1 VESWGISGAAAQGI
15 SNTCHSWPTNSSAL
29 FNVLGER
36 VVNAA
41 SRAALPV
48 VGDEKGLD
56 AYVAKDADFDLGA
69 GDVGR
74 PLGQGSSGFRR
85 LMRELQAD
93 RYRFDGWDYMSKQED
108 PCDTHEVTVEFSSR
122 KIGHRAEVKFE
133 FRAGVIVKGKRWLR
147 STTTGDFPITP
158 VDR

>member
-1 VESWGISGAAAQGI
+1 MNW
-15 SNTCHSWPTNSSAL
+15 
-29 FNVLGER
+29 GER

-41 SRAALPV
+41 SRAALPM

-108 PCDTHEVTVEFSSR
+108 PCDTHEVTVEFNSR
-122 KIGHRAEVKFE
+122 KLGRRAEVKFE
-133 FRAGVIVKGKRWLR
+133 FRGGVIVKGKGWLR